1 MALYR
6 VNKPRHPQAKF
17 HVKKNDEVVVLSG
30 TQQGKRGKILQV
42 LRDRSRV
49 IIEGVNIIKKAA
61 RKSQQQ
67 PQGGIIEREGALHI
81 SKIML
86 AADYDNRKSAT
97 SENATASSGKASAAE
112 IETEAKP
119 AKKTEKTAPKAKK

>member
-6 VNKPRHPQAKF
+6 VNKPRNPQGKF
-17 HVKKNDEVVVLSG
+17 HVKKNDEVVVLTG
-30 TQQGKRGKILQV
+30 TQQGKRGKVLEV

-49 IIEGVNIIKKAA
+49 IIEGVNFIKRAT

-81 SKIML
+81 SKVML
-86 AADYDNRKSAT
+86 AADYDARK
-97 SENATASSGKASAAE
+97 GAAK
-112 IETEAKP
+112 ETEAAAAPK
-119 AKKTEKTAPKAKK
+119 ATKEKTAPKGKK